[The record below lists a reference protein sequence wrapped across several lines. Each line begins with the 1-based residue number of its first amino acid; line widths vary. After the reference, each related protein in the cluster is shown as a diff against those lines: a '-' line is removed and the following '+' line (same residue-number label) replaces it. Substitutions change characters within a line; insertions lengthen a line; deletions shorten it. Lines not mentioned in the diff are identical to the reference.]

1 MRKADTPSGRRLVV
15 AMLAAP
21 LLLGGC
27 WDLTRFKQERYECG
41 YNPQGLVELMF
52 RESNLGNEAEV
63 TFTDETLSLPIIE
76 STDSAFTLAKDG
88 LIIRINRDTGT
99 IRMTRGSRYRN
110 VKCTKSEFRM

>member
-1 MRKADTPSGRRLVV
+1 MRKADTPSRRRLVV

-88 LIIRINRDTGT
+88 LIIRINRDTGA

>member
-27 WDLTRFKQERYECG
+27 WDLTRFKQERYECD

-88 LIIRINRDTGT
+88 LIIRINGDTGT